1 MCKYLLF
8 LLVAVPA
15 VFSSQ
20 TVISTEKDLTE
31 EQKYALTSSNADF
44 YYNAV
49 LVNPNVYQDTMT
61 YKDANLTLA
70 AGNISPNAPFQTTEF
85 HVNDAGTPIF
95 KLKDGRFIPADR
107 RIVFEDQVLSQEPV
121 NKDVWLRKDL
131 ETYGKP
137 LVNGVKKTSTKL
149 TPYSKV
155 HITQLATTPQ
165 GTFAYIDG
173 TGWINTK
180 KTSDT
185 DTRIEKVQE
194 LLDSKYKKDNL
205 AIFVK
210 QIDSG
215 LTAGVNQDKE
225 MYSASITKLLYLY
238 YAQKQLD
245 NGTFSLT
252 SSLKYIAAVNDFPGA
267 YDPSGSG
274 SLPKKEDD
282 KEYTVQDIINRTAKE
297 SDNVGSNLLGY
308 YLADKSD
315 NTFQQEVDKIVG
327 QHWDVENRNA
337 SARMAGQ
344 VMEAIYHQ
352 GGYVLEALSQTNFD
366 QQRIAKDINV
376 KVAHKIGDAYDFKH
390 DVAVV
395 YADKPFVLSIF
406 TDNSDYETI
415 SQIAKDVYEVLK

>member
-1 MCKYLLF
+1 MRKYLLF
-8 LLVAVPA
+8 LLAVPA
-15 VFSSQ
+15 LLTSQ
-20 TVISTEKDLTE
+20 NAISTEQGLTE
-31 EQKYALTSSNADF
+31 EQKHALTASDTSL
-44 YYNAV
+44 YYQTV
-49 LVNPNVYQDTMT
+49 LQNPNVYQETVT
-61 YKDANLTLA
+61 YKDADLTQPSGSLSK
-70 AGNISPNAPFQTTEF
+70 NTPFQTTEF

-107 RIVFEDQVLSQEPV
+107 RIVFEDQVLSQESV

-131 ETYGKP
+131 EIYENP
-137 LVNGVKKTSTKL
+137 LVNGVKKVSTKL
-149 TPYSKV
+149 IPYSKV
-155 HITQLATTPQ
+155 HISQLATTPK

-173 TGWINTK
+173 SGWINVE
-180 KTSDT
+180 KTSVT
-185 DTRIEKVQE
+185 DTRMEKVQE

-210 QIDSG
+210 QIDNE

-245 NGTFSLT
+245 NGAFSLT

-274 SLPKKEDD
+274 RLPKKEDD
-282 KEYTVQDIINRTAKE
+282 KEYTVQDVIDRTAKE

-308 YLADKSD
+308 YIADKSD
-315 NTFQQEVDKIVG
+315 NTFQQEVDKIAG
-327 QHWDVENRNA
+327 QHWDVESRNA

-352 GGYVLEALSQTNFD
+352 GGYVLDALSQTNFD
-366 QQRIAKDINV
+366 QQRIAKDIDV

-390 DVAVV
+390 DVAIV

-406 TDNSDYETI
+406 TDKSDYETI